1 MVTPIL
7 EFYLGDGWGALTET
21 LFFHFDSGMFP
32 YHALSLAYEATGV
45 ICAPYH

>member
-7 EFYLGDGWGALTET
+7 ESYLGDGWGALTET
-21 LFFHFDSGMFP
+21 PFHSDSGMFP
-32 YHALSLAYEATGV
+32 YHALSLAYEAIGV